1 MAPKI
6 VYHGT
11 LSEEAPHEHG
21 YPFHAGTLRAADDR
35 LGDEMSNGVDWSEAN
50 RGIASIHA
58 YEVSDTA
65 PTSRRVWGDPDNGFD
80 RAYHEREGED
90 APVPEVPEH
99 KTNRIYPYTNARE
112 DRGSTS
118 YVIPSNFVGKHV
130 KHLGVQFQQIVN
142 PYDGR
147 AEAVYNAMSTMSGG
161 KYKP

>member
-6 VYHGT
+6 VYHGL

-65 PTSRRVWGDPDNGFD
+65 PTSRRLWGDPMFHDTGRD
-80 RAYHEREGED
+80 YD
-90 APVPEVPEH
+90 AHKAVPEH
-99 KTNRIYPYTNARE
+99 KTNRIYPYKNAHE
-112 DRGSTS
+112 DSGSTS

-130 KHLGVQFQQIVN
+130 KHLGVQFQQLVN

-161 KYKP
+161 RYKP